1 MRHILAVPLHLC
13 VQGCLC
19 VLCTLCVVCVAGFLT
34 PLHAHDLERTQV
46 VITFQRDGSF
56 ILDVSNDPR
65 WLRDRMQSIPG
76 PFADRIVLWVDGREI
91 RPETVELIH
100 ASDADIHRMHG
111 RMPVDAKTLRWY
123 YGLVIDPYPLTLRRA
138 DGRIVVEEIAGG
150 AWSVPLD
157 LSGQFRAPS
166 WLNARITAIVFVVA
180 ILLAPPIVWLSR
192 RRR

>member
-1 MRHILAVPLHLC
+1 MAANTMGRILAARPS
-13 VQGCLC
+13 LC
-19 VLCTLCVVCVAGFLT
+19 VLCTLCVLCVVCVADVQT
-34 PLHAHDLERTQV
+34 HDLEKTQV
-46 VITFQRDGSF
+46 VITFNRDGSF
-56 ILDVSNDPR
+56 IVDVSNDPR

-100 ASDADIHRMHG
+100 GSETDIHRLHG
-111 RMPVDAKTLRWY
+111 RMPIDAKTLRWY

-166 WLNARITAIVFVVA
+166 WLSARITAIVFVVA

>member
-1 MRHILAVPLHLC
+1 MAAKS
-13 VQGCLC
+13 G
-19 VLCTLCVVCVAGFLT
+19 
-34 PLHAHDLERTQV
+34 
-46 VITFQRDGSF
+46 QR
-56 ILDVSNDPR
+56 
-65 WLRDRMQSIPG
+65 
-76 PFADRIVLWVDGREI
+76 
-91 RPETVELIH
+91 TVELIH
-100 ASDADIHRMHG
+100 GSETDIHRLHG
-111 RMPVDAKTLRWY
+111 RMPIDAKTLRWY

-166 WLNARITAIVFVVA
+166 WLSARITAIVFVVA